1 MKEFAIIL
9 APVILNAIIT
19 AVFTFIITRKIDK
32 GSKQSKIIFE
42 ELENI
47 AVELNAILLDII
59 SDKSYKN
66 TNNNIKRLNTQ
77 MNKIYLFGT
86 IEAVRIVAYIR
97 KLEKQQYIISLVA
110 LLISQIRYDLTSK
123 IINPIYWPEINLTD
137 FSKYRDEHN
146 EYLKK
151 VIKHLKLNKNFLK
164 ENTNYCDVLD
174 KDEK

>member
-1 MKEFAIIL
+1 
-9 APVILNAIIT
+9 
-19 AVFTFIITRKIDK
+19 
-32 GSKQSKIIFE
+32 
-42 ELENI
+42 
-47 AVELNAILLDII
+47 
-59 SDKSYKN
+59 
-66 TNNNIKRLNTQ
+66 

-151 VIKHLKLNKNFLK
+151 LLNI
-164 ENTNYCDVLD
+164 
-174 KDEK
+174 

>member
-32 GSKQSKIIFE
+32 SSKQSKIIFE

>member
-1 MKEFAIIL
+1 MKEFAIVL
-9 APVILNAIIT
+9 APVILNTLTTAI
-19 AVFTFIITRKIDK
+19 FTFIITKKIDK
-32 GSKQSKIIFE
+32 SSKQSKIIFE

-47 AVELNAILLDII
+47 AIELNTILLDII
-59 SDKSYKN
+59 SDKYHKKIDD
-66 TNNNIKRLNTQ
+66 NIKRLNTQ

-123 IINPIYWPEINLTD
+123 IINPMYWSEINLTD

-151 VIKHLKLNKNFLK
+151 VIKHLKLNKKFLD
-164 ENTNYCDVLD
+164 ENTNYGELSN
-174 KDEK
+174 KNEK